1 MMDNFPDQPYWII
14 DILPEQVPEDRAGRF
29 FAVER
34 YYLQPS
40 RLDDVHRRFTDL
52 LLKLNCYSDFRVCFS
67 GTDQEFVNPAPD
79 LLAAWIIAERKD
91 LCIFLEKENA
101 MITLNHDDL
110 YMTVYN
116 PSGEIL
122 NRIRRLAS
130 AGGFFLRQPGK
141 AAEAD

>member
-1 MMDNFPDQPYWII
+1 MIETLLNKPYWVI
-14 DILPEQVPEDRAGRF
+14 DILPEQVPEDSAGQY
-29 FAVER
+29 FAIEQ
-34 YYLQPS
+34 YYLQQPGITDI
-40 RLDDVHRRFTDL
+40 RHRFAAI
-52 LLKLNCYSDFRVCFS
+52 LLKLNCYSDFRVCLS

-91 LCIFLEKENA
+91 LCIFLEKENV

-122 NRIRRLAS
+122 NRIGRLAS
-130 AGGFFLRQPGK
+130 AGGLFLRQPGK